1 MSGNKKDDEMICALT
16 ADEHAALQKGLRA
29 LPDTMPPRVV
39 WQRIREQ
46 AEAEGLI
53 EEKGRAKRSTWYT
66 GFGLAAA
73 ALVVAVMVPVLMQ
86 GPDGGT
92 SPDGSLPTVPTDV
105 GTTPPMPL
113 TTLQTL
119 MTESRELESTL
130 RALPDAPRVQRAGT
144 LATISDL
151 EDRIAAIDY
160 QLNDPEVQ
168 MSPEDT
174 ELFWRERVRLMKSL
188 LQLRYAQAQRAAF

>member
-1 MSGNKKDDEMICALT
+1 MSGNKKEDEMICALT
-16 ADEHAALQKGLRA
+16 AEEHAALQTELNA

-53 EEKGRAKRSTWYT
+53 IVKDSRKRSMWYMGT
-66 GFGLAAA
+66 GLAAA
-73 ALVVAVMVPVLMQ
+73 ALVAAVMMPMLLQNPVE
-86 GPDGGT
+86 P
-92 SPDGSLPTVPTDV
+92 LPTVPDNV
-105 GTTPPMPL
+105 GTSTPVPL
-113 TTLQTL
+113 NTLQTL
-119 MTESRELESTL
+119 MTESRDLESNL

-144 LATISDL
+144 MATISDL
-151 EDRIAAIDY
+151 EGRIAAIDY

>member
-1 MSGNKKDDEMICALT
+1 MSGNKKEDEMICALT
-16 ADEHAALQKGLRA
+16 AEEHAALQTELNA

-53 EEKGRAKRSTWYT
+53 IVKDSRKRSMWYMGT
-66 GFGLAAA
+66 GLAAA
-73 ALVVAVMVPVLMQ
+73 ALVAAVMMPMLLQNPVE
-86 GPDGGT
+86 P
-92 SPDGSLPTVPTDV
+92 LPTVPDTV
-105 GTTPPMPL
+105 GTSTPVPL
-113 TTLQTL
+113 NTLQTL
-119 MTESRELESTL
+119 MTESRDLESNL

-144 LATISDL
+144 MATISDL

>member
-1 MSGNKKDDEMICALT
+1 MSGNKKEDEMICALT
-16 ADEHAALQKGLRA
+16 AEEHAALRTGLHA

-53 EEKGRAKRSTWYT
+53 KEKGLQNRSNWYL
-66 GFGLAAA
+66 GAGLAAA
-73 ALVVAVMVPVLMQ
+73 ALVAAVMMPGLLQ
-86 GPDGGT
+86 GPGDTDSGVV
-92 SPDGSLPTVPTDV
+92 VPGNV
-105 GTTPPMPL
+105 GTTTPVPL
-113 TTLQTL
+113 NTLQTL
-119 MTESRELESTL
+119 MTESRELESNL
-130 RALPDAPRVQRAGT
+130 RALPDAPRVQRAST
-144 LATISDL
+144 MATISDL

-160 QLNDPEVQ
+160 QLNDPQVQ
-168 MSPEDT
+168 MSPGDT

>member
-1 MSGNKKDDEMICALT
+1 MSGNKKEDEMICALT
-16 ADEHAALQKGLRA
+16 ADEQTALQRGLDA
-29 LPDTMPPRVV
+29 LPNTMPPRVV

-53 EEKGRAKRSTWYT
+53 VEKGLRKRSTWYM
-66 GFGLAAA
+66 GAGLAAA
-73 ALVVAVMVPVLMQ
+73 ALVAAVMVPGFLQEQESAGQV
-86 GPDGGT
+86 
-92 SPDGSLPTVPTDV
+92 VPTSV
-105 GTTPPMPL
+105 GTQSEVPL
-113 TTLQTL
+113 NTLQTL
-119 MTESRELESTL
+119 MTESRDIESNL
-130 RALPDAPRVQRAGT
+130 RALPDEPRVQRAST
-144 LATISDL
+144 MATISDL

>member
-1 MSGNKKDDEMICALT
+1 MPGNKKDDEMICALT
-16 ADEHAALQKGLRA
+16 ADEHAALRTGLHG

-53 EEKGRAKRSTWYT
+53 TAKGSSRRSGWYM
-66 GFGLAAA
+66 GAGLAAA
-73 ALVVAVMVPVLMQ
+73 ALVAAVMVPRFMQ
-86 GPDGGT
+86 APDEAF
-92 SPDGSLPTVPTDV
+92 PTVPENI
-105 GTTPPMPL
+105 GTSSQLPL
-113 TTLQTL
+113 NTLQTL
-119 MTESRELESTL
+119 MTESRELESNL

-144 LATISDL
+144 MATISDI

-168 MSPEDT
+168 MSPQDT

>member
-1 MSGNKKDDEMICALT
+1 MPGNKKDDEMICALT
-16 ADEHAALQKGLRA
+16 AEEHTALQAGLRA

-53 EEKGRAKRSTWYT
+53 SEKGLRKRSAWYT
-66 GFGLAAA
+66 GVGLVAA
-73 ALVVAVMVPVLMQ
+73 ALVAAVMLPRLVQEPVEV
-86 GPDGGT
+86 
-92 SPDGSLPTVPTDV
+92 PTVVPTSV
-105 GTTPPMPL
+105 GTPTPVPL

-119 MTESRELESTL
+119 MTQSRELESNL
-130 RALPDAPRVQRAGT
+130 RALPDAPRVQRAST
-144 LATISDL
+144 MATISDL

-168 MSPEDT
+168 MSPEDR

>member
-1 MSGNKKDDEMICALT
+1 MSGNKKEDEMICALT
-16 ADEHAALQKGLRA
+16 ADEHAALQTGLDA

-53 EEKGRAKRSTWYT
+53 VVKDSRKRSMWYM
-66 GFGLAAA
+66 GAGLAAA
-73 ALVVAVMVPVLMQ
+73 ALVAAVMMPMLLQNPVE
-86 GPDGGT
+86 P
-92 SPDGSLPTVPTDV
+92 LPTVPANV
-105 GTTPPMPL
+105 GTSTPVPL
-113 TTLQTL
+113 NTLQTL
-119 MTESRELESTL
+119 MTESRDLESNL
-130 RALPDAPRVQRAGT
+130 RALPDAPRVQRAST

>member
-1 MSGNKKDDEMICALT
+1 MLPKL
-16 ADEHAALQKGLRA
+16 LQD
-29 LPDTMPPRVV
+29 PV
-39 WQRIREQ
+39 E
-46 AEAEGLI
+46 
-53 EEKGRAKRSTWYT
+53 
-66 GFGLAAA
+66 
-73 ALVVAVMVPVLMQ
+73 VP
-86 GPDGGT
+86 T
-92 SPDGSLPTVPTDV
+92 TVPPIV
-105 GTTPPMPL
+105 GTTTQVPL

-119 MTESRELESTL
+119 MTESRELESNL
-130 RALPDAPRVQRAGT
+130 RALPDTPRVQRAST
-144 LATISDL
+144 MATISDL

>member
-1 MSGNKKDDEMICALT
+1 MSGNNKEEEMICALT
-16 ADEHAALQKGLRA
+16 ADEHAALQTGLNA

-53 EEKGRAKRSTWYT
+53 VVKNSGKRSMWYL
-66 GFGLAAA
+66 GVGLAAA
-73 ALVVAVMVPVLMQ
+73 ALVAAVMMPMLLQ
-86 GPDGGT
+86 KPIEL
-92 SPDGSLPTVPTDV
+92 LPTVPDSV
-105 GTTPPMPL
+105 GTSTPVPL
-113 TTLQTL
+113 STLQTL
-119 MTESRELESTL
+119 MTESRDLESNL

-144 LATISDL
+144 MATISDL

>member
-1 MSGNKKDDEMICALT
+1 MSGNKKEDEMICALT
-16 ADEHAALQKGLRA
+16 ADEHAALQTGLAA

-53 EEKGRAKRSTWYT
+53 TAKGAGKRTTWYM
-66 GFGLAAA
+66 GAGLAAA
-73 ALVVAVMVPVLMQ
+73 ALVAAVMMPGLLQ
-86 GPDGGT
+86 GPEETGN
-92 SPDGSLPTVPTDV
+92 TVPTNV
-105 GTTPPMPL
+105 GTSSQVPL

-119 MTESRELESTL
+119 MTESRDIESNL
-130 RALPDAPRVQRAGT
+130 RALPDAPRVQRAST
-144 LATISDL
+144 MATISDL

-168 MSPEDT
+168 MSPGDT

>member
-1 MSGNKKDDEMICALT
+1 MSGNRKEKEMICALT
-16 ADEHAALQKGLRA
+16 ADEHTALQKGLAA

-53 EEKGRAKRSTWYT
+53 AGKGPRNRSTWYM
-66 GFGLAAA
+66 GAGLAAA
-73 ALVVAVMVPVLMQ
+73 ALVAAVMLPGLIR
-86 GPDGGT
+86 GPAET
-92 SPDGSLPTVPTDV
+92 LPTVPAAV
-105 GTTPPMPL
+105 GTSSQVPL

-119 MTESRELESTL
+119 MTESREIESNL
-130 RALPDAPRVQRAGT
+130 RALPDAPRVQRAST
-144 LATISDL
+144 TATISDL

-160 QLNDPEVQ
+160 QLNDPQVQ

>member
-1 MSGNKKDDEMICALT
+1 MSGNKKEDEMICALT
-16 ADEHAALQKGLRA
+16 AEEHAALQTGLDA

-53 EEKGRAKRSTWYT
+53 AEKGMRKRSVWYM
-66 GFGLAAA
+66 GAGLAAA
-73 ALVVAVMVPVLMQ
+73 ALVAAVMMPMLLQNPVE
-86 GPDGGT
+86 P
-92 SPDGSLPTVPTDV
+92 LPTVPDSV
-105 GTTPPMPL
+105 GTSTPVPL
-113 TTLQTL
+113 NTLQTL
-119 MTESRELESTL
+119 MTESRDLESNL
-130 RALPDAPRVQRAGT
+130 RALPDAPRVQRAST

-160 QLNDPEVQ
+160 QLNDPLVQ

-188 LQLRYAQAQRAAF
+188 LQLRFAQAQRAAF